1 MAIGL
6 TSSGKGDSSRGLAHN
21 YVRWL
26 IPSIADVIFISLL
39 GLLCY
44 TILSVRLLGDA
55 GIGWHIRT
63 GQLILASHAIPRVD
77 PFSSTMA
84 GHPWFAWEWLY
95 DVLAGWLDTVAGLN
109 GVVFFTALIIALT
122 FSWAF
127 RLLLGQG
134 TNFLVALILVLL
146 AMSAAMIHFLAR
158 PHVLSWLFTVLWFW
172 VLESSET
179 RGRLASAHDRRHLL
193 WLLPPF
199 MLLWVNVHGGF
210 LLGFILLG
218 IYWLSTVWQWSR
230 LKQDRF
236 DDALQKIRA
245 RNRARDL
252 ALIGIM
258 TALATLAN
266 PYGWRLHVHIYRY
279 LSDRFL
285 MDHIDEFQSPNFHGV
300 AQKCFAVLLL
310 VTLVALG
317 LRKREPQGIRTSGV
331 LVALFAIYSGLYA
344 SRNIPVSALL
354 LILIVGPWLPDAAR
368 QLVERFAKR
377 RFAFRAADRS
387 PTHFIP
393 RMQAIELNSQTHLW
407 SLVAIAVI
415 GWISFHGGKLGARPL
430 MGAHFDAKRFPVSAV
445 DYFESHHVPGPIF
458 APDYWG
464 GYFIYRLYPR
474 VKVAIDDRHDFYG
487 EEFLRSY
494 LKTVHVQP
502 RWEDFLNQHEIHAIV
517 VPKDS
522 ALANILLETPRWQRI
537 YTDEVA
543 VVFTEVPARMP

>member
-1 MAIGL
+1 MAIGYI
-6 TSSGKGDSSRGLAHN
+6 SSGKDDSSRVLAHK
-21 YVRWL
+21 YGRRLV
-26 IPSIADVIFISLL
+26 PSIADLIFISLL

-63 GQLILASHAIPRVD
+63 GQLILASHAIPHVD

-127 RLLLGQG
+127 RLLLRRG
-134 TNFLVALILVLL
+134 TNFLVALLLVLL

-158 PHVLSWLFTVLWFW
+158 PHVVSWLFTVLWFW
-172 VLESSET
+172 VLESSEK
-179 RGRLASAHDRRHLL
+179 RDCLPSAHDRRHLL

-199 MLLWVNVHGGF
+199 MLLWVNLHGGF
-210 LLGFILLG
+210 LLGLILLG
-218 IYWLSTVWQWSR
+218 IYWLSAVWQWFT
-230 LKQDRF
+230 LKADRF

-245 RNRARDL
+245 SHRARDL

-266 PYGWRLHVHIYRY
+266 PYGWRLHVHIYHY

-310 VTLVALG
+310 LPLIALA
-317 LRKREPQGIRTSGV
+317 LRKREPRGIQTSGA
-331 LVALFAIYSGLYA
+331 LVALFAVYSGLYA

-354 LILIVGPWLPDAAR
+354 LILIVGPWLRDAAR
-368 QLVERFAKR
+368 QLVELFPKR
-377 RFAFRAADRS
+377 LFAFRSQDRS
-387 PTHFIP
+387 STHFVP
-393 RMQAIELNSQTHLW
+393 RMQAIELSLRTHLW
-407 SLVAIAVI
+407 SFVAIAVL
-415 GWISFHGGKLGARPL
+415 GWIAFHSGKLGASPL
-430 MGAHFDAKRFPVSAV
+430 IRAHFDAKRFPVSAV
-445 DYFESHHVPGPIF
+445 DYLESHHVPGPIF

-464 GYFIYRLYPR
+464 GYFIYRLYPQVR
-474 VKVAIDDRHDFYG
+474 VAIDDRHDFYG
-487 EEFLRSY
+487 EQFLKLY
-494 LKTVHVQP
+494 LKTVHVEP
-502 RWEDFLNQHEIHAIV
+502 RWGDFFEQHEIDAIV

-522 ALANILLETPRWQRI
+522 ALANILLETPHWQPI

-543 VVFTEVPARMP
+543 VVFTQVPAPRP